1 MHEKSKNDHFL
12 VEKLKSFHKYRPAV
26 IGTTSSTK
34 FVFGAKVQN
43 SASKNMSN
51 LCFHRNSPA
60 LNIHSKSI
68 ESFEIF
74 LKCKSKWV

>member
-12 VEKLKSFHKYRPAV
+12 VEKLKSFHKYRP
-26 IGTTSSTK
+26 STK

-43 SASKNMSN
+43 SASKNVSN

-74 LKCKSKWV
+74 LKCKSKGV